1 MKLFKG
7 KKYKFIHTR
16 DIFLDDLR
24 AVFLPKDFYEK
35 YRYLGSIPYKGSG
48 NLFNAILPL
57 VLTMDHLAKPKW
69 CPRWFLRLLHLFG
82 NDNSVVRVRNPWLHA
97 LYSKLTKGIFF
108 VDYKLKWSD
117 YDLRISIYGNKLLMD
132 LADDIENSF
141 YRRGRR
147 QYVLEEL
154 SKIPNSN
161 EHYKEWDSLSKLE
174 EAYRKLTE
182 END

>member
-1 MKLFKG
+1 
-7 KKYKFIHTR
+7 
-16 DIFLDDLR
+16 
-24 AVFLPKDFYEK
+24 
-35 YRYLGSIPYKGSG
+35 
-48 NLFNAILPL
+48 
-57 VLTMDHLAKPKW
+57 
-69 CPRWFLRLLHLFG
+69 
-82 NDNSVVRVRNPWLHA
+82 
-97 LYSKLTKGIFF
+97 
-108 VDYKLKWSD
+108 
-117 YDLRISIYGNKLLMD
+117 MD